1 MRSYCLNRLNAIEYM
16 LETVDFVPIQKLRLV
31 TKQNILKHL
40 IEFKTYNNFANL
52 EELERY
58 IEDSTDIVCG
68 FYED

>member
-31 TKQNILKHL
+31 TKKNILKHL

>member
-1 MRSYCLNRLNAIEYM
+1 MKSYCLNRLNAIEYM
-16 LETVDFVPIQKLRLV
+16 LKTVEFVPAQKLRLI

-40 IEFKTYNNFANL
+40 IEFKTYNNFANQ

>member
-16 LETVDFVPIQKLRLV
+16 LETVDFVPIQKLRLI
-31 TKQNILKHL
+31 TKRNILKHL
-40 IEFKTYNNFANL
+40 IEFKTYNNFANQ

>member
-1 MRSYCLNRLNAIEYM
+1 MRGYCLNRLNAIEYM

-31 TKQNILKHL
+31 TKKNILKHL